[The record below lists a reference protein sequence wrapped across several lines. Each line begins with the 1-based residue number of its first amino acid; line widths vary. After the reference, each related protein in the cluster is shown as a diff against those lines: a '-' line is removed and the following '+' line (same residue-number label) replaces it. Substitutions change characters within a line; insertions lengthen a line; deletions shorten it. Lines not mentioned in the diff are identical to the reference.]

1 MSSEARQGR
10 SSVRIWFCGFL
21 AGVAAAY
28 VVHVVSEA
36 FDENFGPPEAQLI
49 VTSEAPLLD
58 IQVRYGGRVIA
69 PRPGW
74 VPGSHIRYALFP
86 AMRTRDYETVLEI
99 TWRTTSEE
107 RSLSRPMRQFTD
119 PLCLYVLRLDRLGA
133 PIEPERPDAHSP
145 FWWDCHFR

>member
-10 SSVRIWFCGFL
+10 SSVRRWFCGFL

-28 VVHVVSEA
+28 VVHVVTEA

-74 VPGSHIRYALFP
+74 LPGSHIRYALFP

-99 TWRTTSEE
+99 TWRTISEE
-107 RSLSRPMRQFTD
+107 RSLSRPMRQFSD
-119 PLCLYVLRLDRLGA
+119 PLCLYVLRLDQLGN
-133 PIEPERPDAHSP
+133 PIELERPDAHSP